1 LDKVEQEQEQ
11 FLRYVEQRVDLH
23 RQNKD
28 TKAAHLCEEWQ
39 TKVFDNV
46 QKQIDSQLDALSPKE
61 LNRRKR
67 DDYDAFL
74 RTANEKAEY
83 GLFRDIIIEEDY
95 DPLTA
100 STLTR
105 APRYS
110 AALRDDP
117 LKRELVQL
125 TLPHS
130 AKAKTRLCRD
140 NLDPAVWS
148 KLDSTP
154 YGRYSSPSTR
164 SLADSLNRLPAYR
177 VPSSAKIHGAIDHY
191 AIHQGNISHEF
202 PRTKRTFPQRTN
214 FGFAP

>member
-1 LDKVEQEQEQ
+1 MRGVGTDTEAGIDFDVDTATEADADTRAMRSRQRQEA
-11 FLRYVEQRVDLH
+11 QRH
-23 RQNKD
+23 RSRRRRAD
-28 TKAAHLCEEWQ
+28 
-39 TKVFDNV
+39 F
-46 QKQIDSQLDALSPKE
+46 QIDRQPCRSRGVDKPRARQPESREAQG
-61 LNRRKR
+61 RQAHAR
-67 DDYDAFL
+67 DDADMRDGVL
-74 RTANEKAEY
+74 SAE
-83 GLFRDIIIEEDY
+83 RN
-95 DPLTA
+95 
-100 STLTR
+100 
-105 APRYS
+105 RYS